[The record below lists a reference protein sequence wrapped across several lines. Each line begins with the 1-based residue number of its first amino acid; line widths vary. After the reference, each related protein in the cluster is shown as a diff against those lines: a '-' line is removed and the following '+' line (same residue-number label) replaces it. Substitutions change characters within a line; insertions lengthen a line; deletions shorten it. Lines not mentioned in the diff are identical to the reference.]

1 MARDQKW
8 LISRIWTLMDW
19 NWKSRLTEIHKHW
32 LGKHQS
38 CSRYDHVDVAFTR
51 KIKMIGVIFQ
61 IIRKA
66 KISDLRRRLKIN
78 VIKFYL
84 QESQPWAQRLQSLQR
99 VKSSSCAEFF
109 RRCSCTAGCRGQG
122 ENRGRAGGVPPVR
135 CVNSH
140 YSHVIYRKLSQGY
153 TGLMS
158 YG

>member
-1 MARDQKW
+1 MARYQKW

-32 LGKHQS
+32 LGKHPS
-38 CSRYDHVDVAFTR
+38 CSRYDHVDVSIHKKDKNDWSHFP
-51 KIKMIGVIFQ
+51 
-61 IIRKA
+61 A

-122 ENRGRAGGVPPVR
+122 EDRGRAGGGPPVR